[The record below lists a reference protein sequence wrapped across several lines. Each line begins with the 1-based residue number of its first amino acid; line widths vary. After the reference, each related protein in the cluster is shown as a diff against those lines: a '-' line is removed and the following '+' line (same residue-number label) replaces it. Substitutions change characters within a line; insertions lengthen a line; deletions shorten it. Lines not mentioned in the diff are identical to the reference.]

1 MHLNTAITL
10 ICNIPVWHCVNHG
23 TVLCI
28 KTFEMKEKNGKTIC
42 NVYYLVIKARK
53 WFIAKCTQQRLSY
66 LNGLA
71 YIIKTADMHIPVSG
85 SIALM
90 MSYCVHKWSLVGVG
104 WGY

>member
-1 MHLNTAITL
+1 MIHSKVYTTE
-10 ICNIPVWHCVNHG
+10 
-23 TVLCI
+23 TV
-28 KTFEMKEKNGKTIC
+28 
-42 NVYYLVIKARK
+42 
-53 WFIAKCTQQRLSY
+53 

-104 WGY
+104 